1 MSTEPKKSE
10 PKKSMQDI
18 AAEENAALITKE
30 TFKGDLMKLCLD
42 EIKAAPDVW
51 QKLSERAQMDLLDRL
66 DRRLTEASE
75 RAVDII
81 AAKDHETVT
90 ASVVN
95 VAFTEK
101 VVKVALEMPARSGG
115 AHTVADYVGDKVR
128 VVIATA
134 DDLMNVDTA
143 PEAAP
148 DQPDL
153 GLDDEAA

>member
-1 MSTEPKKSE
+1 M
-10 PKKSMQDI
+10 
-18 AAEENAALITKE
+18 
-30 TFKGDLMKLCLD
+30 
-42 EIKAAPDVW
+42 
-51 QKLSERAQMDLLDRL
+51 
-66 DRRLTEASE
+66 
-75 RAVDII
+75 
-81 AAKDHETVT
+81 
-90 ASVVN
+90 VN

-101 VVKVALEMPARSGG
+101 VVKVALEMPARSEG